1 MTEVTRTVTPNK
13 AKNAL
18 RHAMRRKRPVFLWG
32 PPGIGKSDVV
42 KQIADTF
49 DAPMI
54 DVRLSLWEPTDIKG
68 IPYFDSNQNK
78 MVWGHPKLKNRKAK
92 KQYTGIELEDDTED
106 INDVAEVAEVNDQIT
121 DAVTQEVAHVPGP
134 EAVQAFATEST
145 STDTSDWN

>member
-1 MTEVTRTVTPNK
+1 MSQENAVQTAPVEVLRITVSDVLGLL
-13 AKNAL
+13 AQ
-18 RHAMRRKRPVFLWG
+18 
-32 PPGIGKSDVV
+32 GKSR
-42 KQIADTF
+42 KEIAEHYGRTQSD
-49 DAPMI
+49 M
-54 DVRLSLWEPTDIKG
+54 
-68 IPYFDSNQNK
+68 NK